1 MFRMQPDQEKQE
13 NLEHTEETEDG
24 YITSREAMTRNQNSD
39 DLWLQTEVKRLKV
52 QISHSD
58 MWVADFPYYKIC
70 LLYRKIPKGNPLLY
84 K

>member
-1 MFRMQPDQEKQE
+1 
-13 NLEHTEETEDG
+13 
-24 YITSREAMTRNQNSD
+24 MTRNQNSD

-58 MWVADFPYYKIC
+58 MWVADFPYYKIW